1 MDLKTTSHWITISN
15 TAFIKAEEFWQPAEC
30 ILKSE
35 FAGAEM
41 IITEIASVDGTFRA
55 KSFRESLSELRVGS

>member
-41 IITEIASVDGTFRA
+41 IITEIVSVDGTVFQ
-55 KSFRESLSELRVGS
+55 S